1 MAKVLVD
8 VSMSLDGYIAGPNV
22 GLEQP
27 MGRDGERLHA
37 WLFASEDRTPAN
49 SSDAAVAQEL
59 VDNLGAVVI
68 GRRTFDVGIGPWG
81 GTPFPVPCVVV
92 THRARP
98 ELSTPGGTFT
108 FVTDGVASAVQHAAE
123 SAGDRDV
130 CLMGADVTQQVLA
143 AGLLDEIHV
152 HLVPLLL
159 GGGTRLFEHLGDAP
173 VELERAQV
181 VDSPSVT
188 HLRYRVL
195 KSG

>member
-1 MAKVLVD
+1 VTASLGA
-8 VSMSLDGYIAGPNV
+8 MSRFPN
-22 GLEQP
+22 GLRSRGE
-27 MGRDGERLHA
+27 DGERLHA

-59 VDNLGAVVI
+59 VDSLGAVVI
-68 GRRTFDVGIGPWG
+68 GRRTFDVGIGPRG

-98 ELSTPGGTFT
+98 ELSAPGGTFT

-130 CLMGADVTQQVLA
+130 WLMRADVTQQVLA
-143 AGLLDEIHV
+143 AGLLDEIRV

-159 GGGTRLFEHLGDAP
+159 GGGTRLFEHLGDARI
-173 VELERAQV
+173 ELERVQV

-188 HLRYRVL
+188 HLRYRVI
-195 KSG
+195 K

>member
-27 MGRDGERLHA
+27 MGEDGERLHT
-37 WLFASEDRTPAN
+37 WLFAGEDRTPAHRE
-49 SSDAAVAQEL
+49 DAAVTQEL
-59 VDNLGAVVI
+59 VDNLGAVVM
-68 GRRTFDVGIGPWG
+68 GRRTFNVGVGPWG
-81 GTPFPVPCVVV
+81 GTPFPVPCFVV
-92 THRARP
+92 THSARP

-123 SAGDRDV
+123 SAGDRDI
-130 CLMGADVTQQVLA
+130 CLMGADVTQQVRA

-152 HLVPLLL
+152 HLVPLLVC
-159 GGGTRLFEHLGDAP
+159 GGTRLFDNLGDARI
-173 VELERAQV
+173 ELERAQV

-188 HLRYRVL
+188 HLRYRVVN
-195 KSG
+195 